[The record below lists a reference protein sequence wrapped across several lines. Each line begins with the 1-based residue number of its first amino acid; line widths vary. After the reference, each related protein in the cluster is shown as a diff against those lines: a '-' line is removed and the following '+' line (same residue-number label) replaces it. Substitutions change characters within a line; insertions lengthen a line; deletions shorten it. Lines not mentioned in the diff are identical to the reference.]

1 MSPTPEEL
9 RELKRVKTAPA
20 KPKDVPKHQDL
31 VGYKHAVAGQSVVYP
46 PVYCSPHA
54 NFASSSDGTMCDAGG
69 ELFVKPCT
77 QAEVDF
83 YESAK
88 LHPDFAEL
96 IPVYC
101 GSLTLLDTTTAASIP
116 QQLPSRIDQAEIPKG
131 LKEEL
136 MSHLDPTTTLEIVEN
151 GNAHEPLTKD
161 APSKETLVTENKKPE
176 AKTGPIKTD
185 RAITLLNASYGF
197 KKPNIMDTK
206 MGQQLWS
213 KNASQ
218 EKRERFDKITE
229 STTHKNYGFR
239 VAGMQV
245 YKGTHPKYAT
255 SDGHEEL
262 SPNVSGPNEE
272 GFMIYNKFWG
282 RDDVNDSNLAESLK
296 LYIFNEAAG
305 IDEETGKLVAGL
317 FASDLR
323 RVEEVLQKEESRMYS
338 SSLLFVFEGD
348 GPALRAAIE
357 EAKAAEVETQRV
369 RSEIVASVNK
379 RREPRAVST
388 NLRVDSGIGMDDEE
402 LKFVT
407 ESVAFEHDIG
417 EGSEDDDEE
426 FDEMSTFPHI
436 YSLKMIDF
444 AHAEWTPGQGPDKA
458 VLLGVR
464 SLAEIFEKFS
474 D

>member
-1 MSPTPEEL
+1 MSTTPEL
-9 RELKRVKTAPA
+9 RELKRIKTVQA

-31 VGYKHAVAGQSVVYP
+31 VDYKHAVAG
-46 PVYCSPHA
+46 H
-54 NFASSSDGTMCDAGG
+54 DGTMCDAGG

-77 QAEVDF
+77 QAEVEF

-88 LHPDFAEL
+88 FHPDFAEL
-96 IPVYC
+96 MPVFC
-101 GSLTLLDTTTAASIP
+101 GSLTLLDTTTAASIH
-116 QQLPSRIDQAEIPKG
+116 QQLPSLIDQAEIPKG
-131 LKEEL
+131 LKDEL
-136 MSHLDPTTTLEIVEN
+136 RSHLDPSTVPATAEKA
-151 GNAHEPLTKD
+151 NANEPITKD
-161 APSKETLVTENKKPE
+161 APSKEGLAAETKRPE

-185 RAITLLNASYGF
+185 RAIALLNASYGF

-229 STTHKNYGFR
+229 STTHKNFGFR
-239 VAGMQV
+239 IAGMQA
-245 YKGTHPKYAT
+245 YNGSHPKYTT
-255 SDGHEEL
+255 SSGQEEP
-262 SPNVSGPNEE
+262 SANVTGPNEE
-272 GFMIYNKFWG
+272 GFMMYNKFWG
-282 RDDVNDSNLAESLK
+282 RDDVNDSNLVESLK
-296 LYIFNEAAG
+296 LFIFNEAAG
-305 IDEETGKLVAGL
+305 IDEDLGKLVAGL
-317 FASDLR
+317 FARDLR

-348 GPALRAAIE
+348 GPSLRAAIE
-357 EAKAAEVETQRV
+357 EAKAEEAEMERV
-369 RSEIVASVNK
+369 CTEVATSVNK
-379 RREPRAVST
+379 RSSPRVIST

-407 ESVAFEHDIG
+407 ESVGFDH
-417 EGSEDDDEE
+417 GSREESYDDDEDL
-426 FDEMSTFPHI
+426 DEMSNFPHI

-444 AHAEWTPGQGPDKA
+444 AHAEWTPGLGPDEA

-464 SLAEIFEKFS
+464 SLADIFEKLS